1 MIYYQVLPYGLKR
14 ALNMFSFAMP
24 FLFILLPLPL
34 LVWKF
39 LPRASIVQSQ
49 ALQVPD
55 IKLFVQQQ
63 GKTASYSI
71 KNRKSPLLFAFF
83 IWLLLLISAAN
94 PQWIGDAI
102 KLPITGRDLLLAVD
116 LSGSMQEEDMQIEDK
131 YYNRL
136 IAVKVVVSEFIQKRK
151 GDRLGLILF
160 ADHAYMQTPLTYD
173 SQTVETML
181 IEAELG
187 LAGKQTAIGEAI
199 GLAIKRVKDLPVEQ
213 SQSRVLVL
221 LTDGANTAGIAP
233 TKVAKLAKQIGLKI
247 YTIGIGAD
255 EMTVRTIF
263 GRQTVNPSRDLDEK
277 TLTEIAQITGGQYFR
292 ARDTEN
298 LKRIYQMINQ
308 IEPIETD
315 NKTYRPIK
323 SLFFWPLSCAFI
335 LSLLAAVSYHHIIRK
350 KKASYV

>member
-1 MIYYQVLPYGLKR
+1 
-14 ALNMFSFAMP
+14 MFSFAIP
-24 FLFILLPLPL
+24 YVFILLPLPL

-39 LPRASIVQSQ
+39 FPRASTVQTQ

-55 IKLFVQQQ
+55 INLFTNQQ
-63 GKTASYSI
+63 GKSSTNSI
-71 KNRKSPLLFAFF
+71 ENSKIPLLLAML
-83 IWLLLLISAAN
+83 IWILLLTSAAN

-102 KLPITGRDLLLAVD
+102 KLPISGRDLLLAVD

-160 ADHAYMQTPLTYD
+160 ADHAYLQTPLTYD
-173 SQTVETML
+173 SKTVETML
-181 IEAELG
+181 IESELG

-199 GLAIKRVKDLPVEQ
+199 GLAIKRIKDLPIDET
-213 SQSRVLVL
+213 QSRVLIL

-233 TKVAKLAKQIGLKI
+233 VKVAKLAKQIGLKI

-263 GRQTVNPSRDLDEK
+263 GRQKVNPSRDLDEK
-277 TLTEIAQITGGQYFR
+277 VLTEISQITGGAIFSRQRY
-292 ARDTEN
+292 
-298 LKRIYQMINQ
+298 
-308 IEPIETD
+308 
-315 NKTYRPIK
+315 
-323 SLFFWPLSCAFI
+323 
-335 LSLLAAVSYHHIIRK
+335 
-350 KKASYV
+350 

>member
-1 MIYYQVLPYGLKR
+1 
-14 ALNMFSFAMP
+14 MFSFDFP
-24 FLFILLPLPL
+24 FLFTLLPLPI

-39 LPRASIVQSQ
+39 LPRASIVQNQ

-55 IKLFVQQQ
+55 VNFFIRQQ
-63 GKTASYSI
+63 GKVSAVSMQNT
-71 KNRKSPLLFAFF
+71 KFPFFFTLL
-83 IWLLLLISAAN
+83 IWVLLLISAAN

-160 ADHAYMQTPLTYD
+160 ADHAYLQTPLTYD
-173 SQTVETML
+173 TQTVETML

-187 LAGKQTAIGEAI
+187 LVGKQTAIGEAI
-199 GLAIKRVKDLPVEQ
+199 GLAIKRIKDLPTDQ
-213 SQSRVLVL
+213 TQSRVLVL

-233 TKVAKLAKQIGLKI
+233 VKVAKLAKQIGLKI

-263 GRQTVNPSRDLDEK
+263 GRQKVNPSRDLDEK
-277 TLTEIAQITGGQYFR
+277 TLTEIAQVTGGRYFR
-292 ARDTEN
+292 AKDTKN
-298 LKRIYQMINQ
+298 LKNIYQIINQ
-308 IEPIETD
+308 
-315 NKTYRPIK
+315 R
-323 SLFFWPLSCAFI
+323 S
-335 LSLLAAVSYHHIIRK
+335 
-350 KKASYV
+350 